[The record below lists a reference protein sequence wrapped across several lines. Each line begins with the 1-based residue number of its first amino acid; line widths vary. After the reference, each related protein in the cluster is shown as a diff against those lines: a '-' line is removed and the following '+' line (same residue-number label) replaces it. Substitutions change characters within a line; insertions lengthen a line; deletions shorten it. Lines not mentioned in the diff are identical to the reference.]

1 MASMTR
7 AYEVRRNGL
16 RHPFTDGEVVV
27 VTLAAVI
34 GVWTRSPAWVGAVA
48 VASLAVGRR
57 SAVLLA
63 CLVIGIAGG
72 WRSQTTWDS
81 AVPRHVGSYTGW
93 VVIVGDPAPFGSGL
107 RVTIGVGGERFDA
120 WAYGSPRRRLVD
132 RQAGEMVF
140 VQGRRRLMVSNA
152 RRAQI
157 RHVVGQFDLGVV
169 GDWREGSPL
178 YRTSSR
184 VRSAL
189 RHAAESTMGGDDAAL
204 FTGLVIGDDAREPPA
219 MIDAFR
225 ASGLSHLTAVSGEN
239 VAFVLAAASPLLR
252 RLRSWWRWAATLGLI
267 GWFMTLTRFEPSVLR
282 AGIMAM
288 LACSS
293 FVLGRQQAV
302 VRVLALTVTILVLV
316 DPMLVWS
323 VGFWLSTG
331 ATAGVCVIAPLVA
344 DLLPGPQWIR
354 TPLSVTLGAQLG
366 VMLPSWL
373 VFHRLPLVSLPANL
387 LAVPVAGFVMLL
399 GIPGGLLSAV
409 VTPLAPLIMAPCAAG
424 TRWVNTIAY
433 LAAGLEPSPRWSAL
447 GWAAVAVTIVAL
459 VIRHRWRRP
468 PGDVPI

>member
-7 AYEVRRNGL
+7 AYDVRRDGL

-27 VTLAAVI
+27 VTLAAVV

-48 VASLAVGRR
+48 VASLVFARR
-57 SAVLLA
+57 SAVLVA
-63 CLVIGIAGG
+63 CLVIGVAGG

-93 VVIVGDPAPFGSGL
+93 VTIVGDPSPFGSGL
-107 RVTIGVGGERFDA
+107 RVTVEIGGERFDA

-184 VRSAL
+184 VRTAL
-189 RHAAESTMGGDDAAL
+189 RHAAESTMGDDDAAL
-204 FTGLVIGDDAREPPA
+204 FTGLVIGDDAREPVA

-252 RLRSWWRWAATLGLI
+252 RLRPWWRWAATLGLI

-282 AGIMAM
+282 AGVMAM
-288 LACSS
+288 LGSS
-293 FVLGRQQAV
+293 AFVLGRQQSV
-302 VRVLALTVTILVLV
+302 VRLLALTVTVLVLV
-316 DPMLVWS
+316 D
-323 VGFWLSTG
+323 
-331 ATAGVCVIAPLVA
+331 
-344 DLLPGPQWIR
+344 
-354 TPLSVTLGAQLG
+354 
-366 VMLPSWL
+366 
-373 VFHRLPLVSLPANL
+373 
-387 LAVPVAGFVMLL
+387 
-399 GIPGGLLSAV
+399 
-409 VTPLAPLIMAPCAAG
+409 
-424 TRWVNTIAY
+424 
-433 LAAGLEPSPRWSAL
+433 
-447 GWAAVAVTIVAL
+447 
-459 VIRHRWRRP
+459 
-468 PGDVPI
+468 